1 MKYICLL
8 SLFLLSCT
16 KQVQP
21 IKPTTQPPVLI
32 QIEAVYVDGNTE
44 LSPIV
49 VAR

>member
-16 KQVQP
+16 KQEHPQP
-21 IKPTTQPPVLI
+21 IKPPPVLV
-32 QIEAVYVDGNTE
+32 QIEAVYIDGNTE

-49 VAR
+49 VVR